1 MIDHFHESES
11 SFIIASEKVCI
22 KDTKNLFSLLQFS
35 IEMIY
40 LTLLSRPEPK
50 SIISRKENS
59 LIFVSSL
66 HISSDAFVN
75 NRSFMFKETFISRFI
90 QDENIT
96 SKNESKIWYKILSND
111 IQNEILKSLYQSN
124 YNIY

>member
-1 MIDHFHESES
+1 MIF
-11 SFIIASEKVCI
+11 
-22 KDTKNLFSLLQFS
+22 
-35 IEMIY
+35 

-50 SIISRKENS
+50 TIISRKENS